1 MIKLAA
7 RLRRFYVGFMM
18 WLIGRLLEA
27 SSRTDRVIQS
37 EAEALPD
44 GFGFSMT
51 VMPNGPGFIVQKQP
65 DNTFYCQRRRDRLNA
80 DLVIS
85 FKHVRHAFLIL
96 SFQEST
102 ARSFVNDRVVLNGE
116 IDLGM
121 IVVRCLDRMECLV
134 LPKFIAA
141 RAVKRYPRIPVGEKI
156 KLASGIYLRL
166 IAGLFRSGHVK

>member
-7 RLRRFYVGFMM
+7 GFRRLYVGFMM

-27 SSRTDRVIQS
+27 SSRTDRVIQN

-51 VMPNGPGFIVQKQP
+51 VMPGGPGFVVQKQP
-65 DNTFYCQRRRDRLNA
+65 DGTFYCKRGRDELEA

-96 SFQEST
+96 SFQEI
-102 ARSFVNDRVVLNGE
+102 G
-116 IDLGM
+116 
-121 IVVRCLDRMECLV
+121 
-134 LPKFIAA
+134 
-141 RAVKRYPRIPVGEKI
+141 RA
-156 KLASGIYLRL
+156 
-166 IAGLFRSGHVK
+166 HV

>member
-7 RLRRFYVGFMM
+7 GFRRLYVGFMM

-27 SSRTDRVIQS
+27 SSRTDRVIQN

-51 VMPNGPGFIVQKQP
+51 VMPGGPGFVVQKQP
-65 DNTFYCQRRRDRLNA
+65 DGTFYCKRGRDELEA

-134 LPKFIAA
+134 LPKFIAV
-141 RAVKRYPRIPVGEKI
+141 RAVKRYPDIPLGEKI
-156 KLASGIYLRL
+156 QLSIKIYLRV